1 MDTPLVETVGL
12 TKHFKTPHGLLHAI
26 DKVDLKIGPCRTL
39 GVVGES
45 GCGKSTLGR
54 TVLGLQAPTSGE
66 LYFEGKSILGYR
78 RKQMKAVHRDMQMI
92 FQDPYSSLDP
102 RMSIF
107 DLIAEPLRELCG
119 RELSRAEVQERV
131 LDIMELCGLPR
142 RYANSYPHELDGGRR
157 QRVGLARAMVIEP
170 KFIVC
175 DEPVSALDVSI
186 QAQILNLL
194 KDLQEELQLTY
205 IFIAHGLPTVQ
216 YISDRIAVMYL
227 GKIME
232 LAPEH
237 ELFEHTMHPYTEG
250 LLDAIPVGDPTKRD
264 EEDKPILEG
273 DLPSPLNLPKGCRF
287 CSRCKYA
294 QQVCAQK
301 EPELAEV
308 TPGHYVCC
316 HFPLVAGGEK
326 KAE

>member
-26 DKVDLKIGPCRTL
+26 DKVVLKIGPCRTL

-66 LYFEGKSILGYR
+66 VYFEGKSILGYR

-142 RYANSYPHELDGGRR
+142 RYANSYPHGWTAGADRGW
-157 QRVGLARAMVIEP
+157 AW
-170 KFIVC
+170 
-175 DEPVSALDVSI
+175 
-186 QAQILNLL
+186 
-194 KDLQEELQLTY
+194 
-205 IFIAHGLPTVQ
+205 HGQ
-216 YISDRIAVMYL
+216 WS
-227 GKIME
+227 
-232 LAPEH
+232 
-237 ELFEHTMHPYTEG
+237 
-250 LLDAIPVGDPTKRD
+250 
-264 EEDKPILEG
+264 
-273 DLPSPLNLPKGCRF
+273 
-287 CSRCKYA
+287 
-294 QQVCAQK
+294 
-301 EPELAEV
+301 
-308 TPGHYVCC
+308 
-316 HFPLVAGGEK
+316 
-326 KAE
+326 

>member
-66 LYFEGKSILGYR
+66 VYFEGKSILGYR

-194 KDLQEELQLTY
+194 MDLQEERGLSYMFITHDLCVVRHIRRYNGHVYGRSGGTGAEGRAFPRSAAPVYAGSALRNTDNRPEQERQAAPYAERGGILAHRPAAWLPLRSALPLCGGALQ
-205 IFIAHGLPTVQ
+205 GRV
-216 YISDRIAVMYL
+216 R
-227 GKIME
+227 
-232 LAPEH
+232 AP
-237 ELFEHTMHPYTEG
+237 
-250 LLDAIPVGDPTKRD
+250 
-264 EEDKPILEG
+264 
-273 DLPSPLNLPKGCRF
+273 
-287 CSRCKYA
+287 
-294 QQVCAQK
+294 
-301 EPELAEV
+301 
-308 TPGHYVCC
+308 
-316 HFPLVAGGEK
+316 
-326 KAE
+326 

>member
-54 TVLGLQAPTSGE
+54 TVLGRRPRPPGE
-66 LYFEGKSILGYR
+66 VYFEGKSILGYR

-131 LDIMELCGLPR
+131 LDHHGALRPAAPLREQLPARAGR
-142 RYANSYPHELDGGRR
+142 RRR
-157 QRVGLARAMVIEP
+157 QRVGLARQW
-170 KFIVC
+170 
-175 DEPVSALDVSI
+175 S
-186 QAQILNLL
+186 
-194 KDLQEELQLTY
+194 
-205 IFIAHGLPTVQ
+205 
-216 YISDRIAVMYL
+216 
-227 GKIME
+227 
-232 LAPEH
+232 
-237 ELFEHTMHPYTEG
+237 
-250 LLDAIPVGDPTKRD
+250 
-264 EEDKPILEG
+264 
-273 DLPSPLNLPKGCRF
+273 
-287 CSRCKYA
+287 
-294 QQVCAQK
+294 
-301 EPELAEV
+301 
-308 TPGHYVCC
+308 
-316 HFPLVAGGEK
+316 
-326 KAE
+326 